1 MGIAVKTVGTVSDN
15 TVKSTFE
22 KPILKQKNAKLG
34 VNVDVKLNKDK
45 AINDRVAKEVYV
57 EIDEDEAL
65 LSHTFTYLLSIKY
78 IVGEDVVITRLAE
91 LVYKDGLTDKASI
104 VLDKYLEAVQE
115 EAGYLFARRVIDSI
129 RSKFTSH
136 LDWFSSRN

>member
-1 MGIAVKTVGTVSDN
+1 MGFTNSTNNN
-15 TVKSTFE
+15 TYETAKVFE
-22 KPILKQKNAKLG
+22 KPILKQKNAKVG

-45 AINDRVAKEVYV
+45 AINDRVAKEVYT

-91 LVYKDGLTDKASI
+91 LVYKDGLIDKSSV
-104 VLDKYLEAVQE
+104 VLDKYIEAVQE

-129 RSKFTSH
+129 RTKFISH
-136 LDWFSSRN
+136 LDWFSSRS